1 VFTHKEKSYPAQ
13 GEIGSDGSYTLMFN
27 GKPEIPTGSYEVTI
41 VPPQSSQGP
50 VADPANPESYKT
62 FMQSR
67 PDQQKPVAAAVV
79 PPKYLSA
86 TTSGLTCTVLEGQE
100 TVFDV
105 KMVSGGQP

>member
-1 VFTHKEKSYPAQ
+1 
-13 GEIGSDGSYTLMFN
+13 L
-27 GKPEIPTGSYEVTI
+27 TI

-50 VADPANPESYKT
+50 VADPSNPEAYKA
-62 FMQSR
+62 FMSSR
-67 PDQQKPVAAAVV
+67 PDQQKPVATAVV